1 MLAALFPLHR
11 DVDAW
16 LLHPIWGRALFAVL
30 LYGLFFLA
38 YTLTE
43 WPMELIDGAL
53 ASLAQWLNSQLPAS
67 EWTRLLV
74 EGIVPGVAAVL
85 VFLPTVA
92 SVFVGLAVLEH
103 SGYLQ
108 RAAQLFAP
116 LMARFGLPGQALL
129 SLALGFGCNVPSVL
143 SAQSLPRGAQRTALL
158 LSAPLMSCSAR
169 LPVYVLLAAA
179 CFKDNAVLVILA
191 VHAWGVALA
200 LGLSWFISR
209 KQAPTLIAV
218 QPSLSP
224 MKVPSVGQVFGDAY
238 RHSSDFLRK
247 IGQVIL
253 LGAMLIWF
261 LQSYPANQQGE
272 LQGPSYLEQAGQ
284 VLSPVT
290 APLNFTWQDN
300 VALLSGLVAK
310 EVIVSTMVMT
320 RNLPSV
326 DGDDDAQTLG
336 WAGALS
342 QQMSPSQ
349 ALAFMLFTLLYFP
362 CLATLGTLRRLGG
375 WRLPLMSMGFGL
387 TTAWLSAYAVTLIGA
402 WL

>member
-1 MLAALFPLHR
+1 MFAALFPAPR
-11 DVDAW
+11 DIDAW
-16 LLHPIWGRALFAVL
+16 LLHPLWGRLVFAGL
-30 LYGLFFLA
+30 LYGLFYTA

-43 WPMELIDGAL
+43 WPMGLIDEAL
-53 ASLAQWLNSQLPAS
+53 AGLSQWIASVLPAS
-67 EWTRLLV
+67 EWTRLLS

-92 SVFVGLAVLEH
+92 VVFVGLALLEH
-103 SGYLQ
+103 SRYLQ
-108 RAAQLFAP
+108 RATELFTP

-129 SLALGFGCNVPSVL
+129 SLVLGFGCNVPSVL
-143 SAQSLPRGAQRTALL
+143 SAKNLPQGVQRTALL

-179 CFKDNAVLVILA
+179 CFEKHAVLVILA
-191 VHAWGVALA
+191 VHAWGVLLA
-200 LGLSWFISR
+200 LGLSWFVSR
-209 KQAPTLIAV
+209 RQGAVLLAVAPV
-218 QPSLSP
+218 REP
-224 MKVPSVGQVFGDAY
+224 MQIPSVKVVFADALD
-238 RHSSDFLRK
+238 HSWDFLRK

-261 LQSYPANQQGE
+261 LQSYPANDQGE

-284 VLSPVT
+284 VLSPLT

-320 RNLPSV
+320 RHLPSV
-326 DGDDDAQTLG
+326 DGDEQQQTLG
-336 WAGALS
+336 WASSLRE
-342 QQMSPSQ
+342 QVSPTQ

-362 CLATLGTLRRLGG
+362 CLATLGTLRRFGG
-375 WRLPLMSMGFGL
+375 WKLPLASMAFGL
-387 TTAWLSAYAVTLIGA
+387 TSAWLSAYAVTLIGA
-402 WL
+402 LL